1 VLNDQKKEF
10 ECKAFYDGKSASQKY
25 ELNRRSFSTKISII
39 PPKGIDVVPI
49 NSINAILVKK
59 NQALNLTCVAPVG
72 CNDINY
78 DIKFVTNLTVIVYIE
93 NNKHYNVL
101 ELKMNSSFKRINI
114 KMLSINPIEA
124 SVWLTTTICMTLV
137 DQC

>member
-1 VLNDQKKEF
+1 MAPKFKYNPEIGFSGVLNEQKKEF
-10 ECKAFYDGKSASQKY
+10 ECKAYYEGKSESQKY

-39 PPKGIDVVPI
+39 PPKGIDIVPI

-78 DIKFVTNLTVIVYIE
+78 DIKFATNITVMPFIK
-93 NNKHYNVL
+93 NKPNFIRI
-101 ELKMNSSFKRINI
+101 LKYYFVRKG
-114 KMLSINPIEA
+114 
-124 SVWLTTTICMTLV
+124 
-137 DQC
+137 